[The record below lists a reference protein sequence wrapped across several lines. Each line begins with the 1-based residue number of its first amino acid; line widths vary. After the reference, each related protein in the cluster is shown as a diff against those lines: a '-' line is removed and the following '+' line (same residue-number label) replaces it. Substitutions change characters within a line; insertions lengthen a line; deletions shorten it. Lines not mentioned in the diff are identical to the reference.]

1 MGFVGVSPTIL
12 GNPPNMLVLIQTLDP
27 AKRANFNNPLFAGEA
42 RSPDLLKAITK
53 RFFFVQPCGSDGEEY
68 VFDVI

>member
-53 RFFFVQPCGSDGEEY
+53 RFFLYSHVAVMVKNMCLM
-68 VFDVI
+68 